1 MRNALIFS
9 AVVSFVAAPFPL
21 AIGLFG
27 RTVQR
32 RRLDVDRGV
41 ELHAAENDTQADPC
55 GGNGDMSQ
63 IKSDAAL
70 DDAAIKTA

>member
-21 AIGLFG
+21 SIGLFG

-32 RRLDVDRGV
+32 RRWDIDRGV
-41 ELHAAENDTQADPC
+41 EVSGAGNGAQDNPC
-55 GGNGDMSQ
+55 KMDGDMSQ
-63 IKSDAAL
+63 IKSASALADGAINAA
-70 DDAAIKTA
+70 